1 MHSLRGYFF
10 SKINLINTEDP
21 VLYITKTIRGLE
33 DNFIEGFQLID
44 FFESGNRTFRIEILK
59 RSPTYLLDYD
69 EGSKSLLK
77 RETFIFSQTSFEID
91 FNHNI
96 LITSGGMA
104 ANTEVKIFI
113 RRLLGNINVLPLSLN
128 ILQLYE
134 DFQSKDWIV
143 SLKAISIR
151 KFNYKNGL
159 VGRFSGQIVDTIISD
174 EILKEYNKDVLK
186 ATLELDNGFLQ
197 FDLQIF
203 PNGAIKILAAVENQ
217 EEILD
222 YLKTDLLEN
231 NGGRS
236 II

>member
-1 MHSLRGYFF
+1 MRNLRGYFF
-10 SKINLINTEDP
+10 SKINLNNTDDP
-21 VLYITKTIRGLE
+21 VRYIIKALRDLE

-44 FFESGNRTFRIEILK
+44 FFESGNRTIRIEILK

-69 EGSKSLLK
+69 EGSRSLLK
-77 RETFIFSQTSFEID
+77 RETFIFSQASFEID

-104 ANTEVKIFI
+104 TNAEVKTFI
-113 RRLLGNINVLPLSLN
+113 RRLLGNINVFPLSFN
-128 ILQLYE
+128 ILKLYG

-143 SLKAISIR
+143 LLKAISIR

-174 EILKEYNKDVLK
+174 EILKEYNKDILK
-186 ATLELDNGFLQ
+186 ATLELNNRFLQ

-203 PNGAIKILAAVENQ
+203 PNGAIKILADAENQ

-222 YLKTDLLEN
+222 YLKIDLLED